1 MIRIDMSEYMEKHS
15 VSRLIGAPPGYVGH
29 DEGGQLTEAVRRNPY
44 SVILLDE
51 IEKAHTDVFNV
62 LLQILDE
69 GRLTDS
75 QGRSVDFK
83 NTIIIMTSNIGSQ
96 ILLENVK
103 DSGVITENTEQAVM
117 ANVNEYFKPEILNRM
132 DDIVLFKPLTVDD
145 MSLIVDKVVTQLNIR
160 LMDQRI
166 SIDVSDKAKKWLGEE
181 AYEPQFGARPL
192 KRFVQRQ
199 IETPL
204 ARRMIREDMP
214 EGTTVKID
222 LTDDGLTFDQIEPE
236 TVQ

>member
-1 MIRIDMSEYMEKHS
+1 M
-15 VSRLIGAPPGYVGH
+15 
-29 DEGGQLTEAVRRNPY
+29 
-44 SVILLDE
+44 ILLDE
-51 IEKAHTDVFNV
+51 VEKAHSDVFNV

-75 QGRSVDFK
+75 KGRSVDFK

-96 ILLENVK
+96 VLLENVK
-103 DSGVITENTEQAVM
+103 DTGDITEETEKAVM
-117 ANVNEYFKPEILNRM
+117 DSLHAFFKPEILNRM
-132 DDIVLFKPLTVDD
+132 DDIVLFKPLSIND
-145 MSLIVDKVVTQLNIR
+145 MSMIVDKILTQLNIR

-166 SIDVSDKAKKWLGEE
+166 SIEVSDDAKKWLGEE

-204 ARRMIREDMP
+204 ARMMIKEGMP
-214 EGTTVKID
+214 EGTVVNVD
-222 LTDDGLTFDQIEPE
+222 LDDNHELTFDVQKPE
-236 TVQ
+236 NE